1 MSQPFDLS
9 QFPDLP
15 PEVVKAVSALQ
26 FELSVERAARL
37 HEQAVGAEKDAF
49 ITELTA
55 LVEKLEGQVGQ
66 YRQAKFGPKSEKLDP
81 AQLELALEDLETAI
95 AETQAQIAAVEE
107 KIAASAA
114 DPDKAAPRAPRKAR
128 ALPEH
133 LPRTLRVI
141 EPDSIV
147 CPCGCGDMVRIGE
160 DRVERLDYIPAR
172 YQVIVT
178 IRPKYACPKGRTGVV
193 QAKAPAHLLEGSWP
207 TFAILLEPMAQQ
219 WLTAACADC
228 GVQALGAH
236 AAQPSGRGHG
246 ATWCADRPVGAGRL
260 DGPDRCADCA
270 GCRSHGTGTEAG
282 QHPALC

>member
-49 ITELTA
+49 ITELKA
-55 LVEKLEGQVGQ
+55 LIEKLEGQVGQ
-66 YRQAKFGPKSEKLDP
+66 YRHAKFGPKSEKLDP

-95 AETQAQIAAVEE
+95 AETQAQIAAVED
-107 KIAASAA
+107 KIAASAT
-114 DPDKAAPRAPRKAR
+114 DPRKAAPRAPRKAR

-147 CPCGCGDMVRIGE
+147 WSPLERHWSERQWPRGCGDAVAATWCGSARQRRVRKRSGGPFPRRWA
-160 DRVERLDYIPAR
+160 DRLDYIPAR

-178 IRPKYACPKGRTGVV
+178 IRPKYACPPIG
-193 QAKAPAHLLEGSWP
+193 
-207 TFAILLEPMAQQ
+207 
-219 WLTAACADC
+219 
-228 GVQALGAH
+228 
-236 AAQPSGRGHG
+236 
-246 ATWCADRPVGAGRL
+246 
-260 DGPDRCADCA
+260 
-270 GCRSHGTGTEAG
+270 
-282 QHPALC
+282 